1 MPGGGYVTG
10 KQRSVS
16 ASRFA
21 MVPRNDVPRSAFDV
35 SHGHK
40 TTFDAGYL
48 IPVYVDEVL
57 PGDSLRLKMTAFAR
71 LATPIVPVM
80 DNIILESFFFFVPNR
95 LLWANWERF
104 MGEQLTPSDTTAFLL
119 PRATFAGT
127 DLLVGTPGDYMGI
140 TLNSVVSANT
150 ISVNA
155 LPFRAYELIWSEW
168 FRDQDLQAPIPA
180 VPNVSDGPDSGAAY
194 AILRRGKRHDY
205 FTTAR
210 PWPAKPTAAAAF
222 SNMAAFPADYVP
234 GRNMTAGPRGILGY
248 AGAPITGLGVLSGA
262 ASTAGSA
269 PVIQTGSRT
278 EGFGAAG
285 LGTGHWSTADDAFY
299 MMANNA
305 GTAPDVRVLVND
317 IRTAIMVQGLM
328 EKNARGGTRYS
339 ELVRSHFGV
348 LSPDQRLQRPE
359 YLGGGR
365 ATINVNP
372 VAQTFEETGGDRVL
386 GELAGIGTVIANNH
400 GFSASFT
407 EHGVLLGLVSVRA
420 DMTYQNG
427 INRMWFRSTQYDFYW
442 PGLAHLGE
450 QAIFSKEIYADG
462 VAANDDTVFG
472 YQERW
477 SEYKYKPSRV
487 SGAFRSTMTTPL
499 DMWHLAQ
506 NFSPRPV
513 LNAAFIVENPPMER
527 VLQVDTT
534 FGEQFLF
541 DSIFDCRWV
550 RPMPMY
556 SLPGLGPRL

>member
-1 MPGGGYVTG
+1 MAGPGGGYVQG
-10 KQRSVS
+10 KQRSVT

-21 MVPRNDVPRSAFDV
+21 MVPRNDIPRSAFDV

-48 IPVYVDEVL
+48 IPVLVDEVL
-57 PGDSLRLKMTAFAR
+57 PGDSLRCKMTAFAR

-80 DNIILESFFFFVPNR
+80 DNIIMESFFFFVPNR
-95 LLWANWERF
+95 LLWSNWERF
-104 MGEQLTPSDTTAFLL
+104 MGEKLSPSDSTAFLL
-119 PRATFAGT
+119 PQATFAGT

-140 TLNSVVSANT
+140 TLNDPTSVAT
-150 ISVNA
+150 INVNA

-168 FRDQDLQAPIPA
+168 FRDQDLQDA
-180 VPNVSDGPDSGAAY
+180 VPPGGPNVGDGPDSGAAY
-194 AILRRGKRHDY
+194 LILRRGKRHDY

-210 PWPAKPTAAAAF
+210 PWPQKTDNIAASGSMGTYPAGYF
-222 SNMAAFPADYVP
+222 PGQNMSFGDKTY
-234 GRNMTAGPRGILGY
+234 GI
-248 AGAPITGLGVLSGA
+248 GAPVSGLGVQA
-262 ASTAGSA
+262 AATMA
-269 PVIQTGSRT
+269 PATVTNTGSRQYD
-278 EGFGAAG
+278 FNPHYA
-285 LGTGHWSTADDAFY
+285 SNVQAFY
-299 MMANNA
+299 MDSNVS

-317 IRTAIMVQGLM
+317 IRTAVMVQGIM

-365 ATINVNP
+365 ATITVNP
-372 VAQTFEETGGDRVL
+372 IAQTSATEGAGTVL
-386 GELAGIGTVIANNH
+386 GELAGVGTMVASGH
-400 GFSASFT
+400 GFSSSFT
-407 EHGVLLGLVSVRA
+407 EHGVILGLVSVRA

-427 INRMWFRSTQYDFYW
+427 MNRMWFRRSQYDFYW

-450 QAIFSKEIYADG
+450 QAIYSKEIYADG
-462 VAANDDTVFG
+462 VIANDESVFG

-506 NFSPRPV
+506 DFFPRPV
-513 LNAAFIVENPPMER
+513 LNAAFIGENPPMER

-534 FGEQFLF
+534 FGQQFLF
-541 DSIFDCRWV
+541 DSIFDMRWV
-550 RPMPMY
+550 RAMPMY
-556 SLPGLGPRL
+556 SIPGLGARL

>member
-10 KQRSVS
+10 KQKSVN

-80 DNIILESFFFFVPNR
+80 DNIIMESFFFFVPNR
-95 LLWANWERF
+95 LLWSNWERF
-104 MGEQLTPSDTTAFLL
+104 MGEQLSPSDTTAFLL
-119 PRATFAGT
+119 PQAVFAGT

-140 TLNSVVSANT
+140 TLNNPLSANT

-155 LPFRAYELIWSEW
+155 LPFRAYELIWTEW
-168 FRDQDLQAPIPA
+168 FRDQDLQNPIPA
-180 VPNVSDGPDSGAAY
+180 AGPNVSDGPDTGSAY

-210 PWPAKPTAAAAF
+210 PWPQKPMSSNGGAF
-222 SNMAAFPADYVP
+222 SNMATFPANYEP
-234 GRNMTAGPRGILGY
+234 GRNQSFGQITNRFG
-248 AGAPITGLGVLSGA
+248 AGAPVSGLGIVSGQA
-262 ASTAGSA
+262 ATVGSVNIMQSGSRSTAYS
-269 PVIQTGSRT
+269 P
-278 EGFGAAG
+278 
-285 LGTGHWSTADDAFY
+285 HWRNDEDIFL
-299 MMANNA
+299 MASNLA

-317 IRTAIMVQGLM
+317 IRTAVMVQGLM
-328 EKNARGGTRYS
+328 ERNARGGTRYT

-365 ATINVNP
+365 ASITVNP
-372 VAQTFEETGGDRVL
+372 VAQTVEDGGDRVL

-407 EHGVLLGLVSVRA
+407 EHGVVLGLVSVRA

-427 INRMWFRSTQYDFYW
+427 INRMWFRRTQYDFYW

-462 VAANDDTVFG
+462 VIANDETVFG

-513 LNAAFIVENPPMER
+513 LNAGFIVENPPMDR
-527 VLQVDTT
+527 VLQVATT

-541 DSIFDCRWV
+541 DSIFDARWV
-550 RPMPMY
+550 RCMPMY